1 MTDDHCSPSQPNS
14 ERFRIE
20 RTSAGDFP
28 FYSGSPVALS
38 GPQWLIVLM
47 GVALGFA
54 SLIMPIA
61 PKAFYQTTAG
71 SFLPAVLLFA
81 IPLLAL
87 AGVAGRALT
96 TLFRPLASRDFLLML
111 VIALANLV
119 VTIVLALLL
128 LQLFDMNANPVGDM
142 LSAYSGTERALFY
155 LKSIPQLFG
164 EEVVSVLP
172 FLALLWFCHSKLN
185 MPRKQAVMIA
195 WLGAALFFGAI
206 HLPTYGWNF
215 LQCFLVIGTARVVL
229 LAGYIITRNIWVS
242 TGAHII
248 NDWVI
253 FSVVLLAGPQAI
265 A

>member
-1 MTDDHCSPSQPNS
+1 M
-14 ERFRIE
+14 
-20 RTSAGDFP
+20 
-28 FYSGSPVALS
+28 
-38 GPQWLIVLM
+38 
-47 GVALGFA
+47 
-54 SLIMPIA
+54 
-61 PKAFYQTTAG
+61 
-71 SFLPAVLLFA
+71 
-81 IPLLAL
+81 
-87 AGVAGRALT
+87 
-96 TLFRPLASRDFLLML
+96 
-111 VIALANLV
+111 
-119 VTIVLALLL
+119 LALLL

-185 MPRKQAVMIA
+185 MPRKQAVVIA